1 MPPIYVWEIN
11 MRKCGYY
18 TSMALVVLLA
28 LAMVGCEQKTINQ
41 IKADPGRYANK
52 EVAVAGTVVRS
63 YSVLGKGAY
72 EIEDGTG
79 KLWVVSEKSVP
90 REGAKIVVKGTIRD
104 AFSLGSFVK
113 LPEVVSSG
121 MVMIENGHKAQ

>member
-1 MPPIYVWEIN
+1 
-11 MRKCGYY
+11 MRKYGYY
-18 TSMALVVLLA
+18 ASIAIVVLLA

-52 EVAVAGTVVRS
+52 EVAVSGTVVRS

-104 AFSLGSFVK
+104 AYNLGSFVK

-121 MVMIENGHKAQ
+121 MVMMENGHKAQ